1 VNPVCAVLLS
11 GLLLALLPRAEA
23 QQPASIYG
31 SVVDSFGHVV
41 VGAAVQMQSEST
53 GARWRVQTGDAGR
66 YSVAGLLPGRY
77 KITIRMPGFRTVSR
91 VGAVLDASSGLPLD
105 FTLEL
110 LMLHDAVTVVSSRD
124 DLDPSPSDSLLMT
137 RTSPGADLPAN
148 GADFRMLFD
157 LVPGVVVTPAG
168 VSDGGQFSSDGQR
181 PNANAFRVDGVSVN
195 AGLGSGTLPGS
206 FPGMSLP
213 AMSGIGN
220 TENLGSPETA
230 QSVELR
236 ASDFAPESG
245 ERPGAT
251 ALITTRSGT
260 NAFHGDVFGNV
271 RDSSWNARDWFANSQ
286 GLADFA
292 YPRPSWADTGFVLG
306 GPVWRDHTYFFLS
319 AEGSALDD
327 YAVQLIAVPTLA
339 TRQNAPAKLA
349 ALFSSF
355 PYPTG
360 PDLGSG
366 LAGASAQLSNTGTL
380 GSFSLRVDQS
390 LGPHGILF
398 FRYLDAPSR
407 ASSSQY
413 DSLTGGAFDWK
424 SATVGIN
431 AEFAGMLHDLRFNYS
446 HAWLNT
452 SSSGSAGNT
461 AALAASGLL
470 PGVTITPT
478 EIIYTGLPYI
488 PSPFPQ
494 YSPSDEVVLG
504 VSIPGLGQYVSDLSG
519 IALQTQWEL
528 RDSISRESG
537 RHQFRAG
544 FDGLRMGQWRG
555 GAIDT
560 ILGSASSLQ
569 GILNGDPIAVTYSRP
584 SQYGRAIIAGSL
596 FAQDTFHLSDTM
608 SLVYGL
614 RWELTPPGTVSAQNP
629 TVSGLW
635 TGTQW
640 QTTEIG
646 IINGTAPWHMDYAQ
660 LAPRVGLA
668 WKLPWF
674 GLMLRAGAGLF
685 YDPTLAAT
693 IDTINGA
700 PFNSWLYLPTGN
712 GISGSS
718 GASNPPTSSPAAMS
732 PDVAHFLSG
741 DYPALHLPRSWQWK
755 TTLEKRIGPA
765 GVMSASYTGSAGS
778 HLLGNEAYVDPS
790 TGILD
795 RLVTLTENSS
805 NYQAL
810 QMRFTGSPAP
820 NVYASV
826 AYTWAHSLDDGSA
839 DSDIFLIH
847 PRYQLSEA
855 WASSSFDVRNAFS
868 AALSYRVRNTPSRNL
883 PDWLAGWTLSGILR
897 ARSGFP
903 INITDDEQA
912 LGEEFENSGRPDLVA
927 GQPIWV
933 GDPSAPGGRRLNPSA
948 FSAPASGQQGTLGR
962 NAIYG
967 NGLTQ
972 IDASLH
978 RTYLLFREIGL
989 EVGLNIFNV
998 LNHPEFADPV
1008 AFLSSP
1014 WFGQSTSMQNL
1025 MLGTGTPNTG
1035 MPPLFQTGGSR
1046 SAELSLRL
1054 SF

>member
-1 VNPVCAVLLS
+1 MSRRKSAKTGEPEMRFAVLLS
-11 GLLLALLPRAEA
+11 GLLAMVAHLGA
-23 QQPASIYG
+23 QESASIFG
-31 SVVDSFGHVV
+31 SVLDSFGHVV
-41 VGAAVQMQSEST
+41 IGAAVQVQSEST
-53 GARWRVQTGDAGR
+53 GARWRALTDEAGR
-66 YSVAGLLPGRY
+66 YSVAGLLPDRY
-77 KITIRMPGFRTVSR
+77 KVTIRMAGFRTVSR
-91 VGAVLDASSGLPLD
+91 LGAVLDSGSRLSLD
-105 FTLEL
+105 FTMEL
-110 LMLHDAVTVVSSRD
+110 LSLHDAITVVSSRN
-124 DLDPSPSDSLLMT
+124 DLDPSPSDSLLMS
-137 RTSPGADLPAN
+137 RSSPGADLPAN

-168 VSDGGQFSSDGQR
+168 ANDGGQFSSDGQR

-271 RDSSWNARDWFANSQ
+271 RDNSWNARDWFANSP
-286 GLADFA
+286 GVADSA
-292 YPRPSWADTGFVLG
+292 YPRPFWANTGFVLG

-319 AEGSALDD
+319 AEGSELND
-327 YAVQLIAVPTLA
+327 YAMQLIAVPTLA

-349 ALFSSF
+349 AFFNSF

-360 PDLGSG
+360 PGLGGG
-366 LAGASAQLSNTGTL
+366 LAGAGSGVSSTGTL
-380 GSFSLRVDQS
+380 GSFGLRVDQS

-398 FRYLDAPSR
+398 FRYIDAPST
-407 ASSSQY
+407 AASSQY
-413 DSLTGGAFDWK
+413 NSRTSGHFNWK

-431 AEFAGMLHDLRFNYS
+431 EEFAGMLHDLRFEYS

-452 SSSGSAGNT
+452 FSG
-461 AALAASGLL
+461 GL
-470 PGVTITPT
+470 TISPT
-478 EIIYTGLPYI
+478 EIIFAGFSNL

-494 YSPSDEVVLG
+494 YSPSDQLVLG
-504 VSIPGLGQYVSDLSG
+504 VSIPGLGQYVSGDSG

-528 RDSISRESG
+528 RDSIAREMG
-537 RHQFRAG
+537 RHQLRAG
-544 FDGLRMGQWRG
+544 IDALRMGQWRG

-560 ILGSASSLQ
+560 ILGSASSLKSV
-569 GILNGDPIAVTYSRP
+569 LDGDPLAVTYSRP
-584 SQYGRAIIAGSL
+584 SQYGRAIFAGSL
-596 FAQDTFHLSDTM
+596 FAQDTFHVSDTL

-614 RWELTPPGTVSAQNP
+614 RWELTPPGTVSTQNP

-660 LAPRVGLA
+660 LAPRIGLA
-668 WKLPWF
+668 WKLPGS

-685 YDPTLAAT
+685 YDPTLGAS
-693 IDTINGA
+693 IDPINGA
-700 PFNSWLYLPTGN
+700 PFNTWLYLPTGN

-718 GASNPPTSSPAAMS
+718 TASNTPAAFAAAVTS
-732 PDVAHFLSG
+732 PDVARFLSG

-755 TTLEKRIGPA
+755 TSLEKSMGHA
-765 GVMSASYTGSAGS
+765 GLASVSYTGSAGS
-778 HLLGNEAYVDPS
+778 HLLGSETYVDPS
-790 TGILD
+790 TGILE

-810 QMRFTGSPAP
+810 QMRFAGSPAP

-826 AYTWAHSLDDGSA
+826 AYTWSHSLDDGSA

-847 PRYQLSEA
+847 PGYQLSEA
-855 WASSSFDVRNAFS
+855 WASSSYDVRNALN
-868 AALSYRVRNTPSRNL
+868 AALSYRVPHAASSRSL
-883 PDWLAGWTLSGILR
+883 PDWLAGWTVSGILR

-912 LGEEFENSGRPDLVA
+912 LGEEFENSGRPDLVT
-927 GQPIWV
+927 GQPIWIS
-933 GDPSAPGGRRLNPSA
+933 DPSVAGGRRLNPAA
-948 FSAPASGQQGTLGR
+948 FGVPPSGQQGTLGR

-978 RTYLLFREIGL
+978 RSFELFRGIGL
-989 EVGLNIFNV
+989 EVGLNVFNV
-998 LNHPEFADPV
+998 LNHPQFADPV
-1008 AFLSSP
+1008 AFLASP

-1046 SAELSLRL
+1046 SAEFKFRL

>member
-1 VNPVCAVLLS
+1 
-11 GLLLALLPRAEA
+11 
-23 QQPASIYG
+23 
-31 SVVDSFGHVV
+31 
-41 VGAAVQMQSEST
+41 
-53 GARWRVQTGDAGR
+53 
-66 YSVAGLLPGRY
+66 
-77 KITIRMPGFRTVSR
+77 MPGFRTVSR
-91 VGAVLDASSGLPLD
+91 VGALIDSPSGLALD
-105 FTLEL
+105 VSMDL
-110 LMLHDAVTVVSSRD
+110 LTLHDAITVVSARD
-124 DLDPSPSDSLLMT
+124 ALDPSASDNLLMT

-148 GADFRMLFD
+148 GTDFRMLFD

-260 NAFHGDVFGNV
+260 NAFHGDVFGSV

-286 GLADFA
+286 GIADSA
-292 YPRPSWADTGFVLG
+292 YPRPSWADTGLVLG
-306 GPVWRDHTYFFLS
+306 GPVWRDRTHFFLS
-319 AEGSALDD
+319 AEGSQLDD
-327 YAVQLIAVPTLA
+327 YSMQLMAVPTLA

-349 ALFSSF
+349 ELFSSF
-355 PYPTG
+355 PDPTG
-360 PDLGSG
+360 VNLGNG
-366 LAGASAQLSNTGTL
+366 LAGASGQLASTGTL
-380 GSFSLRVDQS
+380 GSFGLRVDQS
-390 LGPHGILF
+390 LGAHGVLF
-398 FRYLDAPSR
+398 FRYVDAPST
-407 ASSSQY
+407 AASSQY
-413 DSLTGGAFDWK
+413 NSRTSGHFDWK
-424 SATVGIN
+424 SATVGVN
-431 AEFAGMLHDLRFNYS
+431 AALAGMLHDIRFNYS

-452 SSSGSAGNT
+452 FSSGSPGST
-461 AALAASGLL
+461 AALATAGLL

-478 EIIYTGLPYI
+478 EIVYSGLPSI

-494 YSPSDEVVLG
+494 YSPSDQVVLG
-504 VSIPGLGQYVSDLSG
+504 VSVPGLGQYVSDDSG

-528 RDSISRESG
+528 RDSISLQRG

-560 ILGSASSLQ
+560 VLGSASSLQ

-584 SQYGRAIIAGSL
+584 AQYGGPIAAVSL
-596 FAQDTFHLSDTM
+596 FAQDTFHLSDTL
-608 SLVYGL
+608 SVVYGL
-614 RWELTPPGTVSAQNP
+614 RWEITPPGAVPAENP

-635 TGTQW
+635 TGTEW
-640 QTTEIG
+640 QTTQSRIV
-646 IINGTAPWHMDYAQ
+646 NGTAPWHMDYAQ
-660 LAPRVGLA
+660 LAPRIGLA

-685 YDPTLAAT
+685 YDPTLGASV
-693 IDTINGA
+693 DPINGA

-718 GASNPPTSSPAAMS
+718 GASTAATSPSPGAAAS
-732 PDVAHFLSG
+732 PDVARFLSG

-755 TTLEKRIGPA
+755 TTLEKKIVWA
-765 GVMSASYTGSAGS
+765 GTMSASYAGNAGS
-778 HLLGNEAYVDPS
+778 HLLGSEAYVDPS

-795 RLVTLTENSS
+795 RLVTLTGNSS

-810 QMRFTGSPAP
+810 QMRYAASPIP
-820 NVYASV
+820 GVYASV
-826 AYTWAHSLDDGSA
+826 AYTWAHSLDDGSQ
-839 DSDIFLIH
+839 DSGIFLIH
-847 PRYQLSEA
+847 PGYELNEA
-855 WASSSFDVRNAFS
+855 WASSSFDVRNALT
-868 AALSYRVRNTPSRNL
+868 AAVSYRVPAPTSFAGL
-883 PDWLAGWTLSGILR
+883 LGSLAGWTVSGILR
-897 ARSGFP
+897 AHSGFP
-903 INITDDEQA
+903 INITDAEQA
-912 LGEEFENSGRPDLVA
+912 LSEDFENAGRPDLVP
-927 GQPIWV
+927 GQPIWIA
-933 GDPSAPGGRRLNPSA
+933 DPSVAGGRRLNPSA
-948 FSAPASGQQGTLGR
+948 FRLPSAGQEGTLGR

-972 IDASLH
+972 IDASLR
-978 RTYLLFREIGL
+978 RTFAFSDRMGI

-998 LNHPEFADPV
+998 LNHPAFADPV

-1025 MLGTGTPNTG
+1025 MLGSGTPNTG

>member
-1 VNPVCAVLLS
+1 
-11 GLLLALLPRAEA
+11 
-23 QQPASIYG
+23 
-31 SVVDSFGHVV
+31 
-41 VGAAVQMQSEST
+41 
-53 GARWRVQTGDAGR
+53 
-66 YSVAGLLPGRY
+66 
-77 KITIRMPGFRTVSR
+77 
-91 VGAVLDASSGLPLD
+91 
-105 FTLEL
+105 
-110 LMLHDAVTVVSSRD
+110 
-124 DLDPSPSDSLLMT
+124 
-137 RTSPGADLPAN
+137 
-148 GADFRMLFD
+148 
-157 LVPGVVVTPAG
+157 
-168 VSDGGQFSSDGQR
+168 
-181 PNANAFRVDGVSVN
+181 
-195 AGLGSGTLPGS
+195 
-206 FPGMSLP
+206 
-213 AMSGIGN
+213 MSGIGN

-286 GLADFA
+286 GMADFA
-292 YPRPSWADTGFVLG
+292 YPRPFWADTGFVLG
-306 GPVWRDHTYFFLS
+306 GPVWRDHTYFFIS

-339 TRQNAPAKLA
+339 TRQTAPAQLA

-355 PYPTG
+355 PYPAG
-360 PDLGSG
+360 PNLGSG
-366 LAGASAQLSNTGTL
+366 LAGASAQLSSTGTL
-380 GSFSLRVDQS
+380 GSFGLRVDQS

-398 FRYLDAPSR
+398 FRYIDAPST
-407 ASSSQY
+407 AASSQY
-413 DSLTGGAFDWK
+413 NSRTSGHFNWR

-446 HAWLNT
+446 HAWLN
-452 SSSGSAGNT
+452 SFSGGSPGST
-461 AALAASGLL
+461 AALAPAGLL
-470 PGVTITPT
+470 PGETISPT
-478 EIIYTGLPYI
+478 EIIYTGFPYI

-494 YSPSDEVVLG
+494 YSPADQVVLG
-504 VSIPGLGQYVSDLSG
+504 VSIPGLGQYVSDDSG

-528 RDSISRESG
+528 RDSIAREMG
-537 RHQFRAG
+537 RHQLRAG
-544 FDGLRMGQWRG
+544 IDGLRMGQWRG
-555 GAIDT
+555 GAIDSV
-560 ILGSASSLQ
+560 LGSASSLQ
-569 GILNGDPIAVTYSRP
+569 SVLDEDPIAVTYSRP
-584 SQYGRAIIAGSL
+584 AQYGGAITAISL
-596 FAQDTFHLSDTM
+596 FAQDTFHLSETL

-614 RWELTPPGTVSAQNP
+614 RWEITPPGAVPTQNP

-635 TGTQW
+635 SGTEW
-640 QTTEIG
+640 QTIQYG
-646 IINGTAPWHMDYAQ
+646 IVNGTASWHMDYAQ
-660 LAPRVGLA
+660 LAPRLGLA

-674 GLMLRAGAGLF
+674 GLMLRSGAGLF
-685 YDPTLAAT
+685 YDPTLGAS
-693 IDTINGA
+693 IDPINGA
-700 PFNSWLYLPTGN
+700 PFNSWLFLPTGN
-712 GISGSS
+712 GISGAS
-718 GASNPPTSSPAAMS
+718 GASNPPTSSPAAASPARS
-732 PDVAHFLSG
+732 PDVARFLSG
-741 DYPALHLPRSWQWK
+741 DYPALPLPRSWQWK
-755 TTLEKRIGPA
+755 TSLEKNIGPA
-765 GVMSASYTGSAGS
+765 GVLSVSYTASAGS
-778 HLLGNEAYVDPS
+778 HLIGSEAYVDPS

-820 NVYASV
+820 SVYASV

-847 PRYQLSEA
+847 PGYQLSEA
-855 WASSSFDVRNAFS
+855 WAPSSFDVRNALS
-868 AALSYRVRNTPSRNL
+868 AALSYHIPSAASRRNL
-883 PDWLAGWTLSGILR
+883 PDWLAGWTVSGILR

-903 INITDDEQA
+903 INITDNEQA
-912 LGEEFENSGRPDLVA
+912 LGEEFENAGRPNLVT
-927 GQPIWV
+927 GQPIWIS
-933 GDPSAPGGRRLNPSA
+933 DPSVAGGRRLNPAA
-948 FSAPASGQQGTLGR
+948 FSVPLAGQQGTLGR

-972 IDASLH
+972 IDASLR
-978 RTYLLFREIGL
+978 RTFALFRGIGL

-998 LNHPEFADPV
+998 LNHPQFADPV
-1008 AFLSSP
+1008 AFLASP

>member
-1 VNPVCAVLLS
+1 VNPVCVLLS
-11 GLLLALLPRAEA
+11 GLLLALLQGGEA

-31 SVVDSFGHVV
+31 GVADSFGHAV
-41 VGAAVQMQSEST
+41 VGAAVQVQSEST
-53 GARWRVQTGDAGR
+53 GARWRIQTNDAGR
-66 YSVAGLLPGRY
+66 YSVAGLLPDRY
-77 KITIRMPGFRTVSR
+77 KVTIRMAGFRTVSR
-91 VGAVLDASSGLPLD
+91 LGAVLDSGSGLSLD
-105 FTLEL
+105 FTIEL
-110 LMLHDAVTVVSSRD
+110 LSRHDAITVVSSSN
-124 DLDPSPSDSLLMT
+124 DLDPSPSDSLLMS
-137 RTSPGADLPAN
+137 RNSPGADLPAN
-148 GADFRMLFD
+148 GSDFRMLFA

-260 NAFHGDVFGNV
+260 NAFHGDVFGKL
-271 RDSSWNARDWFANSQ
+271 RDGSWNTRDWFANSQ
-286 GLADFA
+286 GMADSA

-306 GPVWRDHTYFFLS
+306 GPVRRNRTYFFLS
-319 AEGSALDD
+319 AEGSDLAD
-327 YAVQLIAVPTLA
+327 YGVQLIAVPTLA
-339 TRQNAPAKLA
+339 TRQNESPKLA
-349 ALFSSF
+349 ALLSSF

-360 PDLGSG
+360 PNLGGG
-366 LAGASAQLSNTGTL
+366 LAGASAGTTDSGTL
-380 GSFSLRVDQS
+380 GSFSLRLDQS
-390 LGPHGILF
+390 LGSHALVF
-398 FRYLDAPSR
+398 FRYVQSPSHA
-407 ASSSQY
+407 ASSAY
-413 DSLTGGAFDWK
+413 DNSTSGDFNWK
-424 SATVGIN
+424 SATVGFN
-431 AEFAGMLHDLRFNYS
+431 AETSGILHDLRFNYS
-446 HAWLNT
+446 HAWLNAF
-452 SSSGSAGNT
+452 SLGSPESVQ
-461 AALAASGLL
+461 ALAPAGLL
-470 PGVTITPT
+470 PGVTVTPS
-478 EIIYTGLPYI
+478 EIIYSVFPYI

-494 YSPSDEVVLG
+494 YSPSDQVVLG
-504 VSIPGLGQYVSDLSG
+504 VSIPGLGQYVSGDSG

-528 RDSISRESG
+528 RYSIAREMG
-537 RHQFRAG
+537 RHQLRAG
-544 FDGLRMGQWRG
+544 IDGLRLGQWRG

-569 GILNGDPIAVTYSRP
+569 GVLDGDPIAVTYSRP
-584 SQYGRAIIAGSL
+584 AQFGGAITAVSL
-596 FAQDTFHLSDTM
+596 FAQDTFHVSDTL

-614 RWELTPPGTVSAQNP
+614 RWELTPPGTVPTQNP

-640 QTTEIG
+640 QTSESG
-646 IINGTAPWHMDYAQ
+646 IVNGTAPWHMDFAQ
-660 LAPRVGLA
+660 LAPRIGLA
-668 WKLPWF
+668 WKLPQSGF
-674 GLMLRAGAGLF
+674 VLRAGAGLF
-685 YDPTLAAT
+685 YDATLGAT
-693 IDTINGA
+693 IDPINGA

-712 GISGSS
+712 GISSS
-718 GASNPPTSSPAAMS
+718 SSTSSAPTASNVATS
-732 PDVAHFLSG
+732 PDVARFLSG

-755 TTLEKRIGPA
+755 TSLEKSVGLA
-765 GVMSASYTGSAGS
+765 GLASVSYTGSAGS
-778 HLLGNEAYVDPS
+778 HLLGSEAYIDPS
-790 TGILD
+790 TGILE
-795 RLVTLTENSS
+795 RLVTLTGNSS

-820 NVYASV
+820 NLYASV
-826 AYTWAHSLDDGSA
+826 AYTWSHSLDDGSA

-847 PRYQLSEA
+847 PGYQLSEA
-855 WASSSFDVRNAFS
+855 WASSSFDVRNALS
-868 AALSYRVRNTPSRNL
+868 GALSYHVRSTAFHNL
-883 PDWLAGWTLSGILR
+883 PSWLAGWTVSGIFR
-897 ARSGFP
+897 AHSGFP

-912 LGEEFENSGRPDLVA
+912 LGEEFENAGRPNLVT
-927 GQPIWV
+927 GQPVWIN
-933 GDPSAPGGRRLNPSA
+933 DPAVAGGRRLNAGA
-948 FSAPASGQQGTLGR
+948 FSVPLSGQQGTLGR

-978 RTYLLFREIGL
+978 RAFTLFRGIGL
-989 EVGLNIFNV
+989 EVGLNVFNV
-998 LNHPEFADPV
+998 LNHPQFADPV
-1008 AFLSSP
+1008 TFLASP

-1046 SAELSLRL
+1046 SAELSFRL

>member
-1 VNPVCAVLLS
+1 
-11 GLLLALLPRAEA
+11 LLAFLVRLSA
-23 QQPASIYG
+23 QPSAGIFG
-31 SVVDSFGHVV
+31 SVEDSFGHILP
-41 VGAAVQMQSEST
+41 GAEVQVQSAST
-53 GARWRVQTGDAGR
+53 GTRWKARTDDAGH
-66 YSVAGLLPGRY
+66 YSIAGLPPGQY
-77 KITIRMPGFRTVSR
+77 KVTIRMPGFHTVSR
-91 VGAVLDASSGLPLD
+91 VGALLDSPSGLALD
-105 FTLEL
+105 FAMEL
-110 LMLHDAVTVVSSRD
+110 LTLHDAITVVSSRD
-124 DLDPSPSDSLLMT
+124 DLDPSASDNLLMT
-137 RTSPGADLPAN
+137 RSSPGADLPAN
-148 GADFRMLFD
+148 GVDYRMLFD
-157 LVPGVVVTPAG
+157 LMPGVVVTPAG

-251 ALITTRSGT
+251 ALITTRFGT
-260 NAFHGDVFGNV
+260 NAFHGDVFGSV

-286 GLADFA
+286 GTADFA
-292 YPRPSWADTGFVLG
+292 YPRPFWADTGFVLG
-306 GPVWRDHTYFFLS
+306 GPVWRDRTYFFVS
-319 AEGSALDD
+319 AEGSQLDD
-327 YAVQLIAVPTLA
+327 YSMQLIAVPTLA
-339 TRQNAPAKLA
+339 TRQNAPAQLA

-360 PDLGSG
+360 ANLGSG
-366 LAGASAQLSNTGTL
+366 LAGASAQLSSTGTL

-398 FRYLDAPSR
+398 FRYLDAPSS
-407 ASSSQY
+407 AASSQY
-413 DSLTGGAFDWK
+413 NSRTSGHFNWK

-431 AEFAGMLHDLRFNYS
+431 AAFAGMLHDIRFNYS

-452 SSSGSAGNT
+452 FSSGSAGST
-461 AALAASGLL
+461 AALATAGLL
-470 PGVTITPT
+470 PEVTISPT
-478 EIIYTGLPYI
+478 GGIIYTGLPYI

-494 YSPSDEVVLG
+494 YSPSDQVVLG
-504 VSIPGLGQYVSDLSG
+504 VSIPGLGQYVSDDSG

-528 RDSISRESG
+528 RDSISRGMG

-584 SQYGRAIIAGSL
+584 AQYGGSITAVSL
-596 FAQDTFHLSDTM
+596 FAQDAFHLSDSM
-608 SLVYGL
+608 SVVYGL
-614 RWELTPPGTVSAQNP
+614 RWEITPPGAVPTQNP

-635 TGTQW
+635 TGTEW
-640 QTTEIG
+640 QTTQTG
-646 IINGTAPWHMDYAQ
+646 IVNGTAPWHMDYAQ
-660 LAPRVGLA
+660 LAPRIGLA
-668 WKLPWF
+668 WKLPWS

-685 YDPTLAAT
+685 YDPTLGAS
-693 IDTINGA
+693 IDPINGA

-718 GASNPPTSSPAAMS
+718 GASSTTTSPAAATS
-732 PDVAHFLSG
+732 PDVARFLSG

-755 TTLEKRIGPA
+755 TTMEKKIGPTGA
-765 GVMSASYTGSAGS
+765 MSASYTGNVGS
-778 HLLGNEAYVDPS
+778 HLLGSEAYVDPS

-810 QMRFTGSPAP
+810 QMRYVASPVP
-820 NVYASV
+820 GVYASV

-839 DSDIFLIH
+839 DSGIFLIH
-847 PRYQLSEA
+847 PGYQLNEA
-855 WASSSFDVRNAFS
+855 WASSSFDVRNALT
-868 AALSYRVRNTPSRNL
+868 AAVSYRVPVSASFAGM
-883 PDWLAGWTLSGILR
+883 PYWLAGWTVSGILR

-903 INITDDEQA
+903 INVTDAEQA
-912 LGEEFENSGRPDLVA
+912 LGEEFENAGRPDLVP
-927 GQPIWV
+927 GQPIWIA
-933 GDPSAPGGRRLNPSA
+933 DPSVAGGRQLNPAA
-948 FSAPASGQQGTLGR
+948 FSAPPSGQEGTLGR

-972 IDASLH
+972 IDASLR
-978 RTYLLFREIGL
+978 RTFGLFRGMSIEA
-989 EVGLNIFNV
+989 GLNIFNV
-998 LNHPEFADPV
+998 LNHPAFADPV

-1025 MLGTGTPNTG
+1025 MLGSGTPNTG

>member
-1 VNPVCAVLLS
+1 MRSALLLS
-11 GLLLALLPRAEA
+11 GLFLAWLPHAEA
-23 QQPASIYG
+23 QQPASIFG
-31 SVVDSFGHVV
+31 SVADTSGHVV
-41 VGAAVQMQSEST
+41 AGAAVQVQSESS
-53 GARWRVQTGDAGR
+53 GARWHALTDDDGR
-66 YSVAGLLPGRY
+66 YSVAGLSAGRY
-77 KITIRMPGFRTVSR
+77 KVTIRMPGFRTVSR
-91 VGAVLDASSGLPLD
+91 LGVVLDSGGGLPLD
-105 FTLEL
+105 FQMEL
-110 LMLHDAVTVVSSRD
+110 LMLHDSVTVVSSRD
-124 DLDPSPSDSLLMT
+124 DLDPSPSDSLLLT
-137 RTSPGADLPAN
+137 RTSPGAALPAN

-271 RDSSWNARDWFANSQ
+271 RDNSWNARDWFANSQ
-286 GLADFA
+286 GVADFA
-292 YPRPSWADTGFVLG
+292 YPRPSWADTGLVLG
-306 GPVWRDHTYFFLS
+306 GPLWRNHTYFFLS
-319 AEGSALDD
+319 GEGSALDD

-339 TRQNAPAKLA
+339 TRQTAPAPLA

-355 PYPTG
+355 PYPSG
-360 PDLGSG
+360 PNLGSG
-366 LAGASAQLSNTGTL
+366 LAGASAQLSSTGTL

-390 LGPHGILF
+390 LGPHGIAF
-398 FRYLDAPSR
+398 FRYLEAPSR

-413 DSLTGGAFDWK
+413 DSLTGGQFDWR

-452 SSSGSAGNT
+452 SSSGSPGNT
-461 AALAASGLL
+461 AALAAAGLL
-470 PGVTITPT
+470 PGVTVTPT

-494 YSPSDEVVLG
+494 FSPYDQVVLG
-504 VSIPGLGQYVSDLSG
+504 VSVPGLGQYVSDLSG

-528 RDSISRESG
+528 RDSISREMG

-544 FDGLRMGQWRG
+544 FDGLRMRQWRG

-569 GILNGDPIAVTYSRP
+569 GILKGDPIAVTYSRP
-584 SQYGRAIIAGSL
+584 SQYGREIIAGSL

-608 SLVYGL
+608 SLIYGL
-614 RWELTPPGTVSAQNP
+614 RWDLTPPGTVSAQNP

-646 IINGTAPWHMDYAQ
+646 ILNGTAPWHMDYAQ
-660 LAPRVGLA
+660 VAPRVGLA

-712 GISGSS
+712 GISGAG
-718 GASNPPTSSPAAMS
+718 GASNPPTAAPTPMS
-732 PDVAHFLSG
+732 PDVARFLSG

-755 TTLEKRIGPA
+755 TTLEKRIGDVGMA
-765 GVMSASYTGSAGS
+765 SASYTGSAGS
-778 HLLGNEAYVDPS
+778 HLIGNEAYVDPS
-790 TGILD
+790 TGILE

-810 QMRFTGSPAP
+810 QMRFTASPAP
-820 NVYASV
+820 SVYASV

-839 DSDIFLIH
+839 DSDVFLIH
-847 PRYQLSEA
+847 PGYQLNEA
-855 WASSSFDVRNAFS
+855 WASSSFDVRNTLS
-868 AALSYRVRNTPSRNL
+868 AALSYRVRSTASRNL
-883 PDWLAGWTLSGILR
+883 PDWLAGWTVSGILR

-903 INITDDEQA
+903 INITDNEQA
-912 LGEEFENSGRPDLVA
+912 LGEEFENAGRPDLVA
-927 GQPIWV
+927 GQPVWI
-933 GDPSAPGGRRLNPSA
+933 GDPSVAGGRRLNPAA
-948 FSAPASGQQGTLGR
+948 FGTPPAGEAGTLGR

-978 RTYLLFREIGL
+978 RAFPLFRGIGL

-1014 WFGQSTSMQNL
+1014 WFGQSTTMQNL

-1046 SAELSLRL
+1046 SAEVSFRL